1 MQFCQIFDGLDW
13 NVENCQQGKSNRQ
26 QAFPKSLLQF
36 LKRTKSQ
43 IDTKIDKKKTKT
55 INFQGFYTIFVRHR
69 SLEC

>member
-1 MQFCQIFDGLDW
+1 MQFCQIFDGLEW

-43 IDTKIDKKKTKT
+43 IDTKIDEKKQK
-55 INFQGFYTIFVRHR
+55 Q
-69 SLEC
+69 